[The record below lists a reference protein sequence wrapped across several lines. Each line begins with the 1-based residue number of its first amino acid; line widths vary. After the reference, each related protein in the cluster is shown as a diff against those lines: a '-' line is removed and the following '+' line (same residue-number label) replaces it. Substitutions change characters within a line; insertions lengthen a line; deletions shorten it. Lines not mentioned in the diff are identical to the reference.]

1 MFDAL
6 TDKLQGVFSGLK
18 GRGKL
23 TDADIDKAMR
33 AIRLS
38 LLEADVSLPVVKQL
52 TTAIKE
58 RATGDEVMSS
68 ITPDQQVVKIVSEE
82 LTRLMGGA
90 NVSLAMSQNPPTV
103 ILMAGLQGSGK
114 TTCTAKLARH
124 LLNEG
129 RAPMMIACDVH
140 RPAAMEQ
147 LAVLG
152 EQIGVPVHLEKGATD
167 PVKIATAG
175 IAQAKRSGRDVVIVD
190 TAGRLT
196 IDADMMAE
204 LVAIRD
210 AVKPTSVVLVVDAM
224 TGQTA
229 VEVATAFQD
238 AVQFDGVVLS
248 KLDGDARG
256 GAALSVRS
264 VTGKPILFVGTGEKV
279 DALEPFH
286 PDRMASRILG
296 MGDVLSL
303 IEKAQQTVSVDDAKR
318 MEDRLRGGNLTLDDF
333 LEQLQQV
340 RKMGPLGQVMGMI
353 PGFSQAAKMKDVEVD
368 ERRIDRVEA
377 IISSMTMPERSRPD
391 IINGSRRRRIA
402 EGSGTTVQEVNQL
415 LAQFKQMQKLMK
427 RMGKGGGGMPS
438 MLGA

>member
-23 TDADIDKAMR
+23 TEADIDKAMR

-90 NVSLAMSQNPPTV
+90 NVSLAMSPNPPTV

-353 PGFSQAAKMKDVEVD
+353 PGFSQAAKMKDVQVD

>member
-1 MFDAL
+1 
-6 TDKLQGVFSGLK
+6 
-18 GRGKL
+18 
-23 TDADIDKAMR
+23 
-33 AIRLS
+33 
-38 LLEADVSLPVVKQL
+38 
-52 TTAIKE
+52 
-58 RATGDEVMSS
+58 
-68 ITPDQQVVKIVSEE
+68 
-82 LTRLMGGA
+82 
-90 NVSLAMSQNPPTV
+90 
-103 ILMAGLQGSGK
+103 
-114 TTCTAKLARH
+114 
-124 LLNEG
+124 
-129 RAPMMIACDVH
+129 MMIACDVH

-175 IAQAKRSGRDVVIVD
+175 IAEAKRSGRDVVIVD

>member
-23 TDADIDKAMR
+23 TEADIDKAMR

-152 EQIGVPVHLEKGATD
+152 EQIGVPVHVEKGATD